1 MKAFILIT
9 GLIEFLAGAVL
20 FLAPQLIPLFS
31 DADPLTLC
39 VVRIYGGAA
48 LTLSWYAWLVW
59 RNFATGPAKGFL
71 KTFSVFHLLVGVGSL
86 SGYLDGIETMLGGV
100 VLHGV
105 MWLLTLY
112 FYFKRTA

>member
-1 MKAFILIT
+1 MKTFILLT
-9 GLIEFLAGAVL
+9 GLIEFAAGVVL
-20 FLAPQLIPLFS
+20 FLAPELIPIFQG
-31 DADPLTLC
+31 ADVLTLNMA
-39 VVRIYGGAA
+39 RIYGGAA

-59 RNFATGPAKGFL
+59 RNYASGPAKGFL

-86 SGYLDGIETMLGGV
+86 HGYMDGIEMMLGGV

-112 FYFKRTA
+112 FYYKK